1 VGYRLLEVDLAE
13 PLPDLRLDVADTG
26 YGVLVRRA
34 GRPLGF
40 VLERALPGT
49 EVAPDELGRRIT
61 EHLGADVVRDALR
74 EQRPRPREGDHLTS
88 ITAAV
93 CTRDRPEQL
102 ARCLDSLR
110 SVRARAADLGATFDI
125 LVVDNASLDERTRRV
140 ALSAEVEYLAEPR
153 PGLDF
158 ARNCAWRAASGEWI
172 AYFDDDVV
180 VDEGWV
186 EGLLDVVAS
195 HRAAA
200 VITGQ
205 VLPLALETDAQVV
218 FERHG
223 GFRNGWERVRYGRT
237 LPGWATYPAGA
248 WWFGTG
254 ANMAFRTDVLDA
266 LGGFDEALDTGPPL
280 PGGGDVD
287 LFYRAVRA
295 GYGVV
300 YEPRCLVLHEHRRE
314 WSALRR
320 QYRLCWGQ
328 ASMALTSKALASD
341 PEMRPQLRSHVVR
354 WFLATARELLRSA
367 VGRSARPPDLVLAEL
382 VGAVVGLT
390 GAYPRSVRRSR
401 GISCRVR

>member
-1 VGYRLLEVDLAE
+1 VGYRLLEVDLAHQL
-13 PLPDLRLDVADTG
+13 PLLRLGAGETG
-26 YGVLVRRA
+26 YGVTVRRA

-40 VLERALPGT
+40 VIERAQPGT
-49 EVAPDELGRRIT
+49 EIAPDELGRRIT
-61 EHLGADVVRDALR
+61 ERLGAEIVRDALR
-74 EQRPRPREGDHLTS
+74 EQRPQSREVDHRTS

-102 ARCLDSLR
+102 ARCLDALR
-110 SVRARAADLGATFDI
+110 SVRARAEGLGARFDI
-125 LVVDNASLDERTRRV
+125 LVVDNAPSDGRTRLV
-140 ALSAEVEYLAEPR
+140 AQSAAVEYVEEPR

-158 ARNCAWRAASGEWI
+158 ARNRAWRAASGEWI

-186 EGLLDVVAS
+186 DGMLDVVAS
-195 HRAAA
+195 HPAAT

-237 LPGWATYPAGA
+237 LPGAATYPAGA

-254 ANMAFRTDVLDA
+254 ANMAARVDVLRA

-280 PGGGDVD
+280 PGGGDLD
-287 LFYRAVRA
+287 LFYRAVRS
-295 GYGVV
+295 GYRVV
-300 YEPRCLVLHEHRRE
+300 YEPRCLAFHEHRRE

-320 QYRLCWGQ
+320 QYRLGWGL
-328 ASMALTSKALASD
+328 ASMALTSKALVSD

-354 WFLATARELLRSA
+354 WFLATTGELLRST
-367 VGRSARPPDLVLAEL
+367 VGRSVRPPDLVFAEL
-382 VGAVVGLT
+382 VGAVGGLA

-401 GISCRVR
+401 GISCPGR